1 VAVAVPVDIG
11 VLVGVGVEVLVG
23 AGVDD
28 GVLLGGAGVA
38 AT

>member
-1 VAVAVPVDIG
+1 VAVGVPVG
-11 VLVGVGVEVLVG
+11 VCVDNGVAVGELVG